1 MTSTLLIK
9 IAFCLY
15 NIGWIVVIPALRL
28 NKRLAE
34 GFRQRTL
41 REKLPEADLWIQ
53 AASVGEAFLAEE
65 LLSNIKTDKPVR
77 VLVTSNT
84 SQGIEILK
92 RAISKITL
100 NNKNLTAFAAY
111 FPFDKPAIMARAVRN
126 IGPKIM
132 VLLESEIWPA
142 HLSSLKKYGCKILII
157 NGRITAKSLSRYL
170 LWPSLW
176 RTLKPDKILAIS
188 KKDAERF
195 ATLFGKDRVDVMPN
209 IKFDRLVSIEST
221 PEIKNPLESVVPPKS
236 PFLVLGSVRQEEEN
250 LVEKIIL
257 GIHRSQPDSII
268 GLFPRH
274 INRIQHWENTLSRL
288 TIPCV
293 LRSQTRHLASRG
305 TVILWDTFGEL
316 SLAYKISRAA
326 FVGGSLAPLGG
337 QNFLEAIIYG
347 VVPVIGPSWENFAW
361 IGSEIVEKGFV
372 RIAADWKEVLSILTE
387 DLKKPKASDK
397 VCEEA
402 NRYLKDRQ
410 GGTAIACRLI
420 QEFLNN
426 SKK

>member
-1 MTSTLLIK
+1 MMNTLLIK
-9 IAFCLY
+9 TAFCLY
-15 NIGWIVVIPALRL
+15 NIVWVVAIPALRL
-28 NKRLAE
+28 NKRIAE

-53 AASVGEAFLAEE
+53 AASVGESFLAEE
-65 LLSNIKTDKPVR
+65 LLNNIKTDKPVR

-92 RAISKITL
+92 RAISEVTL

-111 FPFDKPAIMARAVRN
+111 FPFDKPAIMTQAVRN
-126 IGPKIM
+126 ISPKIM
-132 VLLESEIWPA
+132 VLLESEIWPG

-157 NGRITAKSLSRYL
+157 NGRITSKSLSRYL
-170 LWPSLW
+170 FWPSLW

-195 ATLFGKDRVDVMPN
+195 ATLFGKNRVGVMPN
-209 IKFDRLVSIEST
+209 IKFDRLDSKESPPNT
-221 PEIKNPLESVVPPKS
+221 KNPLETIISHET
-236 PFLVLGSVRQEEEN
+236 PFLVLGSVRQEEEH
-250 LVEKIIL
+250 LIEKIIL
-257 GIHRSQPDSII
+257 GIHRSQPAAII

-274 INRIQHWENTLSRL
+274 ISRIQHWENALSRL
-288 TIPCV
+288 TIPWI
-293 LRSQTRHLASRG
+293 LRSQTKHLASHG

-361 IGSEIVEKGFV
+361 IGSEIVEKGLV
-372 RIAADWKEVLSILTE
+372 RIAADWKEVVSILTE
-387 DLKKPKASDK
+387 DLKEPKASDK

-402 NRYLKDRQ
+402 NRYLKERQ

-420 QEFLNN
+420 HEFLNN
-426 SKK
+426 FNK

>member
-15 NIGWIVVIPALRL
+15 NIGWIVAIPALRL

-65 LLSNIKTDKPVR
+65 LLNNIKTDKPVQ

-92 RAISKITL
+92 RAISEVTP

-111 FPFDKPAIMARAVRN
+111 FPFDKPAIMAQAVRN
-126 IGPKIM
+126 ISPKTM
-132 VLLESEIWPA
+132 VLLESEIWPG
-142 HLSSLKKYGCKILII
+142 HLASLKKYGCKILII
-157 NGRITAKSLSRYL
+157 NGRITSKSLSRYL
-170 LWPSLW
+170 FWPSLW

-221 PEIKNPLESVVPPKS
+221 PEINNPLESVVPPKS

-250 LVEKIIL
+250 LVEKIIS
-257 GIHRSQPDSII
+257 GIHRSQTGSII

-274 INRIQHWENTLSRL
+274 INRIQHWENALSRL
-288 TIPCV
+288 NIPWI
-293 LRSQTRHLASRG
+293 LRSQTKHLASHG

-361 IGSEIVEKGFV
+361 IGSEIVEKGLV
-372 RIAADWKEVLSILTE
+372 RIAADWREVVSILTE

-402 NRYLKDRQ
+402 DHYIKDRQ

-420 QEFLNN
+420 RESLNN
-426 SKK
+426 FK

>member
-1 MTSTLLIK
+1 MKKTLLIK

-15 NIGWIVVIPALRL
+15 NIGWVVAIPALRL

-34 GFRQRTL
+34 GFKQRTL

-92 RAISKITL
+92 QAISEVTL

-111 FPFDKPAIMARAVRN
+111 FPFDKPAIMAQAVRN
-126 IGPKIM
+126 ISPKIM
-132 VLLESEIWPA
+132 VLLESEMWPG
-142 HLSSLKKYGCKILII
+142 HLASLKKYGCKILII
-157 NGRITAKSLSRYL
+157 NGRITSKSLSRYL
-170 LWPSLW
+170 FWPSLW

-221 PEIKNPLESVVPPKS
+221 FKIKNPLESVVPPKS

-257 GIHRSQPDSII
+257 GIHRSQPGSII

-274 INRIQHWENTLSRL
+274 INRIQHWENALGRL
-288 TIPCV
+288 TIPWV
-293 LRSQTRHLASRG
+293 LRSQTKHLASHG

-397 VCEEA
+397 VSEEA
-402 NRYLKDRQ
+402 NRYLKNHQ

-426 SKK
+426 FKK

>member
-1 MTSTLLIK
+1 MTNTLLIK
-9 IAFCLY
+9 TAFCLY
-15 NIGWIVVIPALRL
+15 NIGWVVAIPALRL

-65 LLSNIKTDKPVR
+65 LLNNIKTDKPVR

-92 RAISKITL
+92 RAISEVTL

-111 FPFDKPAIMARAVRN
+111 FPFDKPAIMAQAVRN
-126 IGPKIM
+126 ISPKTM
-132 VLLESEIWPA
+132 VLLESEIWPG
-142 HLSSLKKYGCKILII
+142 HLASLKKYGCKILII
-157 NGRITAKSLSRYL
+157 NGRITSKSLSRYL
-170 LWPSLW
+170 FWPSLW

-221 PEIKNPLESVVPPKS
+221 PEINNPLESVVPPKS

-250 LVEKIIL
+250 LVEKIIS
-257 GIHRSQPDSII
+257 GIHRSQPGSII

-274 INRIQHWENTLSRL
+274 INRIQHWENALSRL
-288 TIPCV
+288 NIPWI
-293 LRSQTRHLASRG
+293 LRSQTKHLASHG

-361 IGSEIVEKGFV
+361 IGSEIVEKGLV
-372 RIAADWKEVLSILTE
+372 RIAADWKEVADILSE

-402 NRYLKDRQ
+402 NRYIKDRQ

-420 QEFLNN
+420 HESLNN
-426 SKK
+426 FK

>member
-1 MTSTLLIK
+1 MTSTLIRK
-9 IAFCLY
+9 TAFCLY
-15 NIGWIVVIPALRL
+15 NLVWSVVIPALRL

-41 REKLPEADLWIQ
+41 REKLPLADLWIQ

-77 VLVTSNT
+77 ILVTSNT

-92 RAISKITL
+92 RAISEVTL

-111 FPFDKPAIMARAVRN
+111 FPFDKPVIMAQAVRN
-126 IGPKIM
+126 INPKIM
-132 VLLESEIWPA
+132 VLLESEIWPG

-157 NGRITAKSLSRYL
+157 NGRITSKSLSRYL
-170 LWPSLW
+170 FWPSLW

-221 PEIKNPLESVVPPKS
+221 PKIKNPLESVVPPKS
-236 PFLVLGSVRQEEEN
+236 QFLVLGSVRQEEEN

-257 GIHRSQPDSII
+257 GIHRSQPGSII

-274 INRIQHWENTLSRL
+274 INRIQHWKNALSRL
-288 TIPCV
+288 TIPWV
-293 LRSQTRHLASRG
+293 LRSQTKHLASHG

-372 RIAADWKEVLSILTE
+372 RIAADWKEVVSILTE

-420 QEFLNN
+420 HEFLNN
-426 SKK
+426 FKK

>member
-1 MTSTLLIK
+1 M
-9 IAFCLY
+9 
-15 NIGWIVVIPALRL
+15 
-28 NKRLAE
+28 
-34 GFRQRTL
+34 
-41 REKLPEADLWIQ
+41 
-53 AASVGEAFLAEE
+53 
-65 LLSNIKTDKPVR
+65 
-77 VLVTSNT
+77 
-84 SQGIEILK
+84 
-92 RAISKITL
+92 
-100 NNKNLTAFAAY
+100 
-111 FPFDKPAIMARAVRN
+111 
-126 IGPKIM
+126 
-132 VLLESEIWPA
+132 
-142 HLSSLKKYGCKILII
+142 
-157 NGRITAKSLSRYL
+157 
-170 LWPSLW
+170 
-176 RTLKPDKILAIS
+176 
-188 KKDAERF
+188 
-195 ATLFGKDRVDVMPN
+195 
-209 IKFDRLVSIEST
+209 EST
-221 PEIKNPLESVVPPKS
+221 PEFKNPLESIIPLDT

-257 GIHRSQPDSII
+257 GIHRNQPDSII

-288 TIPCV
+288 TIPWV
-293 LRSQTRHLASRG
+293 LRSQTKHLTSHV

-372 RIAADWKEVLSILTE
+372 RIAADWKEVMSILIE

-397 VCEEA
+397 VCDEA

-420 QEFLNN
+420 YDFLNN

>member
-1 MTSTLLIK
+1 MTNTLLIK
-9 IAFCLY
+9 TAFCLY
-15 NIGWIVVIPALRL
+15 NIGWVVAIPALRL

-65 LLSNIKTDKPVR
+65 LLNNIKTDKPVQ
-77 VLVTSNT
+77 VLLTSNT

-92 RAISKITL
+92 RAISEVTL
-100 NNKNLTAFAAY
+100 KNKNLTAFAAY
-111 FPFDKPAIMARAVRN
+111 FPFDKPAIMAQAVRN
-126 IGPKIM
+126 ISPKTM
-132 VLLESEIWPA
+132 VLLESEIWPG
-142 HLSSLKKYGCKILII
+142 HLASLKKYGCKILII
-157 NGRITAKSLSRYL
+157 NGRITSKSLSRYL
-170 LWPSLW
+170 FWPSLW

-221 PEIKNPLESVVPPKS
+221 PEINNPLESVVPPKS

-250 LVEKIIL
+250 LVEKIIS
-257 GIHRSQPDSII
+257 GIHRSQPGSII

-274 INRIQHWENTLSRL
+274 INRIQHWENALSRL
-288 TIPCV
+288 NIPWI
-293 LRSQTRHLASRG
+293 LRSQTKHLASHG

-361 IGSEIVEKGFV
+361 IGSEIVEKGLV
-372 RIAADWKEVLSILTE
+372 RIAADWKEVADILSE

-402 NRYLKDRQ
+402 NRYIKDRQ

-420 QEFLNN
+420 HESLNN
-426 SKK
+426 FK

>member
-1 MTSTLLIK
+1 M
-9 IAFCLY
+9 
-15 NIGWIVVIPALRL
+15 VIPALRL

-65 LLSNIKTDKPVR
+65 LLSNIKTDKPMR
-77 VLVTSNT
+77 VLVPSNT
-84 SQGIEILK
+84 SQGLEILK
-92 RAISKITL
+92 RAISEIAL

-111 FPFDKPAIMARAVRN
+111 FPFDKPAIMAQAVRN
-126 IGPKIM
+126 ISPKIM
-132 VLLESEIWPA
+132 ILLESEIWPG
-142 HLSSLKKYGCKILII
+142 HLASLKKYGCKILII

-170 LWPSLW
+170 FWPSLW

-221 PEIKNPLESVVPPKS
+221 PEIKNPLESVVPLKS

-250 LVEKIIL
+250 LVEKIVL
-257 GIHRSQPDSII
+257 GIHRSQPGSII

-274 INRIQHWENTLSRL
+274 ISRIQHWKNALSRL
-288 TIPCV
+288 TIPWV
-293 LRSQTRHLASRG
+293 LRSQTKHLASPG

-372 RIAADWKEVLSILTE
+372 RIAADWKEVVSILTE

-402 NRYLKDRQ
+402 NRYLKGRQ

-420 QEFLNN
+420 NEFLNQF
-426 SKK
+426 

>member
-15 NIGWIVVIPALRL
+15 NIGWVVAIPLLRL

-92 RAISKITL
+92 RAISEITL

-111 FPFDKPAIMARAVRN
+111 FPFDKPVIMEQAVRN
-126 IGPKIM
+126 ISPKIM
-132 VLLESEIWPA
+132 VLLESEMWPG
-142 HLSSLKKYGCKILII
+142 HLASLKKYGCKILII
-157 NGRITAKSLSRYL
+157 NGRITSKSLSRYL
-170 LWPSLW
+170 FWPSLW
-176 RTLKPDKILAIS
+176 RILKPDKILAIS
-188 KKDAERF
+188 KKDAEGF

-209 IKFDRLVSIEST
+209 IKFDRIGSMELT
-221 PEIKNPLESVVPPKS
+221 PEFKNPLESIIPLET
-236 PFLVLGSVRQEEEN
+236 PFLVLGSVRHEEEH
-250 LVEKIIL
+250 LIEKIIADIL
-257 GIHRSQPDSII
+257 RRHPGTVI

-274 INRIQHWENTLSRL
+274 MHRIKHWKDILTRL
-288 TIPCV
+288 DIPWI
-293 LRSQTRHLASRG
+293 LRSQTEHLVSQG

-372 RIAADWKEVLSILTE
+372 RIAADWKEVVSILTE
-387 DLKKPKASDK
+387 DLKKPKTSDK
-397 VCEEA
+397 VCKEA

-420 QEFLNN
+420 HEFLNN